1 MRWGWPVPS
10 DTRLVGAR
18 FYSQAFAL
26 DPASHVRPFVLSNA
40 CEGVIG
46 AK

>member
-1 MRWGWPVPS
+1 LLGV
-10 DTRLVGAR
+10 R
-18 FYSQAFAL
+18 FYTQAFAL
-26 DPASHVRPFVLSNA
+26 DPASHARPFVLSNA